1 MPVTNTT
8 GAQVLEAGVSG
19 PEGANRLFICTGI
32 ANVKMSLGR
41 NQEQITET
49 WTFFVGP
56 PLTRT
61 QFHRAIGT
69 ASVSLQTMDIL
80 GAPAGFT
87 VQVVSVEAD
96 WDDESERVEVRVEVL
111 LSSSSS
117 LTAINVDQLRYWV
130 TILAQI

>member
-1 MPVTNTT
+1 
-8 GAQVLEAGVSG
+8 
-19 PEGANRLFICTGI
+19 
-32 ANVKMSLGR
+32 MSLGR
-41 NQEQITET
+41 NQGQITET

-56 PLTRT
+56 AFTRA

-87 VQVVSVEAD
+87 VQIVSVEAD

-111 LSSSSS
+111 LSSS
-117 LTAINVDQLRYWV
+117 LTTVNVNQLRYWV